1 MHRSPASRRTNSVL
15 APVAFL
21 LAILVLA
28 TGVAVAGIGAAARA
42 SLHAAAR
49 AAIAPAFHRAVD
61 GYQAQIAALLA
72 AQLAA
77 APPRETANG
86 VAAVAVP
93 PALADPATIPAPA
106 RITETIAPFVV
117 TEDLANTTLA
127 APSCTNSEDDA
138 PASGTD
144 APDTVVAAQ
153 CSPWVAES
161 RLSASITVDVWQS
174 DPATNPSAPLL
185 AQETETVAFRL
196 VADAP
201 YAMLVGVKTG
211 DARDP
216 TDDSV
221 TDTSPQEGDAGG
233 YSTAAAPLA
242 TPPGDTTIHI
252 TYRCE
257 PSATNQACP
266 YTPLANSPGDDP
278 SPLPWHNGNAQP
290 APGAP

>member
-1 MHRSPASRRTNSVL
+1 ML

-21 LAILVLA
+21 LTILVLA

-42 SLHAAAR
+42 SLHAAAH
-49 AAIAPAFHRAVD
+49 AAIAPAFHHAVD
-61 GYQAQIAALLA
+61 GYQTQIAALIA

-77 APPRETANG
+77 APPDAASSVAN
-86 VAAVAVP
+86 VVVP
-93 PALADPATIPAPA
+93 PALADPATIAAPA
-106 RITETIAPFVV
+106 RSTESMPPFVV
-117 TEDLANTTLA
+117 TEDVANTTLA
-127 APSCTNSEDDA
+127 APSCASSASDA
-138 PASGTD
+138 AGG
-144 APDTVVAAQ
+144 PDTVVAAQ

-161 RLSASITVDVWQS
+161 RLSASITVAVWGS
-174 DPATNPSAPLL
+174 DPAVNPSAPLL

-201 YAMLVGVKTG
+201 YAMLAGVKTG

-221 TDTSPQEGDAGG
+221 VDPSAHEGDADG
-233 YSTAAAPLA
+233 YSTAVSPVA
-242 TPPGDTTIHI
+242 TPSGDTTIHV

-257 PSATNQACP
+257 PSTANQACP

-278 SPLPWHNGNAQP
+278 TALPWQNGNAQP

>member
-1 MHRSPASRRTNSVL
+1 ML

-42 SLHAAAR
+42 SLHAAAH
-49 AAIAPAFHRAVD
+49 AAVAPAFHHAVD
-61 GYQAQIAALLA
+61 GYQAQIAALIA

-77 APPRETANG
+77 APPRDAANG
-86 VAAVAVP
+86 VATVAVP
-93 PALADPATIPAPA
+93 AALADPATIPAPA

-127 APSCTNSEDDA
+127 APSCSAPQADPAED
-138 PASGTD
+138 S
-144 APDTVVAAQ
+144 DTVVAAQ

-161 RLSASITVDVWQS
+161 RLSASITIAVWQS
-174 DPATNPSAPLL
+174 DPATNPSAALL
-185 AQETETVAFRL
+185 AQETETIAFRL

-201 YAMLVGVKTG
+201 YAMLAGVKTG

-221 TDTSPQEGDAGG
+221 SDTSPHEGDAGG

-242 TPPGDTTIHI
+242 TPPGDTTIHVS
-252 TYRCE
+252 YRCE
-257 PSATNQACP
+257 PSASNEACP
-266 YTPLANSPGDDP
+266 YTPLANSPGDEP

>member
-1 MHRSPASRRTNSVL
+1 ML

-21 LAILVLA
+21 LTILVLA

-42 SLHAAAR
+42 SLHAAAH
-49 AAIAPAFHRAVD
+49 AAVAPAFHHAVD
-61 GYQAQIAALLA
+61 GYQAQIAALIA

-77 APPRETANG
+77 APPRDAANS

-93 PALADPATIPAPA
+93 PALADPATVGAPA
-106 RITETIAPFVV
+106 RITESIPPFVV
-117 TEDLANTTLA
+117 TEDIANTTLA
-127 APSCTNSEDDA
+127 APSCTDSADA
-138 PASGTD
+138 PHLGVD
-144 APDTVVAAQ
+144 APDTVIAAQ

-161 RLSASITVDVWQS
+161 RLSASITVDVWGS
-174 DPATNPSAPLL
+174 DPAADPAAPLL

-201 YAMLVGVKTG
+201 YAMLAGIKTG

-221 TDTSPQEGDAGG
+221 ADASPHEGDADG
-233 YSTAAAPLA
+233 YSTAVAPLA
-242 TPPGDTTIHI
+242 TPAGDTTIHL
-252 TYRCE
+252 TYQCQ
-257 PSATNQACP
+257 PSAANQPCP
-266 YTPLANSPGDDP
+266 YVPLANSPGDDP
-278 SPLPWHNGNAQP
+278 TSLPWMSGNAEP